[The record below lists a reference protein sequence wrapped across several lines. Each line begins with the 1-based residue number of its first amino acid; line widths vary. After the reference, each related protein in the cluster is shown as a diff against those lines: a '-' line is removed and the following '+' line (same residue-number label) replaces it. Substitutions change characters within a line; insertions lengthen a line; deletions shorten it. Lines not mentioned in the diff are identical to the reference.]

1 MTLLLITPL
10 AAVASYNFGFAMG
23 TKFFG
28 QK

>member
-1 MTLLLITPL
+1 MTILLITPL

-23 TKFFG
+23 KKYFG